1 MKLRNVIEPFAVGF
15 LNADKYDDAGYRIAC
30 GMLHQAK
37 YMPITIDAD
46 EFFVGE
52 YDYEDCAVK
61 CHYGNTVQVNE
72 ELMEQKI
79 AAYPH
84 LKEELEY
91 IYEKM
96 LPWDSHKVFLNS
108 CTDVESKLMEMKAC
122 WGGEWG
128 GHANPDYETFL
139 KLGTNGI
146 RQKIEE
152 AKAANPGREAF
163 YEGLKISM
171 DALDVWSDRYSL
183 LAYKQSLYAQGEK
196 KEHLLRLAG
205 SLSYCPKN
213 PPRDFFDACQ
223 MFWLCFVFIGTDSPG
238 RFDQFMIDYYR
249 KSDPA
254 DALICLEAL
263 WQLFFKTRTWNLC
276 VSGSDEK
283 GNDMSNELS
292 YLVLQT
298 ARKYKYATPNIT
310 MRVHAGTPEDLLE
323 EAVMTYASGVGMPS
337 LYNDETVCPALMSLG
352 IPDHDAHD
360 YCMNGCNQID
370 IMGKSHMGLEDG
382 EVCMAKCLELTLFN
396 GECQYSHEKIGLVSG
411 QAEAFDTYETLLA
424 AFKKQV
430 EYVTDHAVN
439 MANKAQKI
447 YAQINPNPFRS
458 CLIQGC
464 IEKGRDYK
472 NGGPLYNHGQILA
485 EGIADTADSL
495 AAIKYYV
502 YETKKYT
509 MEQLGDALQ
518 KDFEGYEELYQDVS
532 SFKKFGNDDDYVD
545 RIAVEIV
552 EHFFTYLRTKRT
564 FRGGTYT
571 GGCSPFN
578 RVASYGEK
586 IQALPNGKQTDDT
599 TLADSIG
606 SVPGEDAAGVTALL
620 NSALKYPHHL
630 AGSGFILNLKFN
642 KSLFDQ
648 ERGHLAAKA
657 LIRAYF
663 ADGGQNLSPM
673 VVSREELED
682 ALIHPEKHKNLI
694 VRVGGYSDYFINLSP
709 ELQQNVIRRTY
720 LEV

>member
-1 MKLRNVIEPFAVGF
+1 MLHNVIEPFAVGF
-15 LNADKYDDAGYRIAC
+15 LNADAYDDYGYKIAC
-30 GMLHQAK
+30 GMLNQAK
-37 YMPITIDAD
+37 FMPITVSAD
-46 EFFVGE
+46 ELFAGE

-72 ELMEQKI
+72 DLMKAKI
-79 AAYPH
+79 KDYPH

-96 LPWDSHKVFLNS
+96 LPMDSHKVFMDS
-108 CTDVESKLMEMKAC
+108 MTETEAKLFEMKAC

-146 RQKIEE
+146 RQQIEE
-152 AKAANPGREAF
+152 GRAKNPGKDAF
-163 YEGLKISM
+163 YDGLKISM
-171 DALDVWSDRYSL
+171 DALDVLADRYGL
-183 LAYKQSLYAQGEK
+183 LAYKQSLYAEGK
-196 KEHLLRLAG
+196 AKEDLLRLAD
-205 SLSYCPKN
+205 SLRHCPMN

-223 MFWLCFVFIGTDSPG
+223 MFWLCFTFIGTDSPG

-249 KSDPA
+249 KSDPE
-254 DALICLEAL
+254 DALECLEKL
-263 WQLFFKTRTWNLC
+263 WQLFYKTRTWNLC
-276 VSGSDEK
+276 VSGSDEN
-283 GNDMSNELS
+283 GNDMTNELS

-310 MRVHAGTPEDLLE
+310 MRVHPGTPEDLLE
-323 EAVMTYASGVGMPS
+323 EAVKTYASGVGMPS
-337 LYNDETVCPALMSLG
+337 LYNDEVVCPTLKELG
-352 IPDHDAHD
+352 IPDYDAHD

-382 EVCMAKCLELTLFN
+382 EVSLVKCLELALFD
-396 GECQYSHEKIGLVSG
+396 GECQFSKEKIGLASG
-411 QAEAFDTYETLLA
+411 DIETFASFDEMLA
-424 AFKKQV
+424 AYKKQV
-430 EYVTDHAVN
+430 EYVTDHTIN

-447 YAQINPNPFRS
+447 YADINPNPFRS

-472 NGGPLYNHGQILA
+472 NGGPLYNHGQVLA

-495 AAIKYYV
+495 AAMKYFI

-509 MEQLGDALQ
+509 AKELKDAL
-518 KDFEGYEELYQDVS
+518 KNDFVGYEELHKDFS
-532 SFKKFGNDDDYVD
+532 TFKKFGNDDDYVD
-545 RIAVEIV
+545 SIAADIID
-552 EHFFTYLRTKRT
+552 HFFSYLRTKET

-586 IQALPNGKQTDDT
+586 VQAMPNGKLADDT

-606 SVPGEDAAGVTALL
+606 SVPGEDAKGVTALM
-620 NSALKYPHHL
+620 NSALKFNHAL

-642 KSLFDQ
+642 KSLFDH

-657 LIRAYF
+657 LIKAYF

-694 VRVGGYSDYFINLSP
+694 VRVGGYSDYFVNLSP
-709 ELQQNVIRRTY
+709 ELQQNVIKRTY

>member
-1 MKLRNVIEPFAVGF
+1 MLHNVIEPFAVGY
-15 LNADKYDDAGYRIAC
+15 LNADKYDDPGYKIAC
-30 GMLHQAK
+30 GMLNYAK
-37 YMPITIDAD
+37 FMPIIVNVD

-52 YDYEDCAVK
+52 YDFEECAVK
-61 CHYGNTVQVNE
+61 SHYGNTIQVNE
-72 ELMEQKI
+72 EFLKREMEE
-79 AAYPH
+79 YPH

-91 IYEKM
+91 ILEKM
-96 LPWDSHKVFLNS
+96 FPLDSNKAFLKS
-108 CTDVESKLMEMKAC
+108 RTETEAKLMDMKAC

-152 AKAANPGREAF
+152 GRDANPGKDAF
-163 YEGLKISM
+163 YDGLKISM
-171 DALDVWSDRYSL
+171 DALDVLADRYSM
-183 LAYKQSLYAQGEK
+183 LAYKQSLYAEDAEK
-196 KEHLLRLAG
+196 AHLLRLAD
-205 SLSYCPKN
+205 SLRHCPMN

-249 KSDPA
+249 KSEEA
-254 DALICLEAL
+254 DAVECLEKL

-276 VSGSDEK
+276 VSGSDEH
-283 GNDMSNELS
+283 GNDMTNELS

-310 MRVHAGTPEDLLE
+310 MRVHKGTPEDLLE

-337 LYNDETVCPALMSLG
+337 LYNDENVCPALKTLG
-352 IPDHDAHD
+352 IPDYDAHD

-382 EVCMAKCLELTLFN
+382 EVCLAKCLEFTLFA
-396 GECQYSHEKIGLVSG
+396 GECQYSHDKIGLDCGNVES
-411 QAEAFDTYETLLA
+411 FDTYEELLA

-430 EYVTDHAVN
+430 EYVTDHTVN

-447 YAQINPNPFRS
+447 YADINPNPFRS

-464 IEKGRDYK
+464 IESGKDYK
-472 NGGPLYNHGQILA
+472 NGGPLYNHGQVLA

-495 AAIKYYV
+495 AAMKYFI

-509 MEQLGDALQ
+509 MKELKDAL
-518 KDFEGYEELYQDVS
+518 KNNFEGYEKLYKDFS
-532 SFKKFGNDDDYVD
+532 TFKKFGNDDDYVD
-545 RIAVEIV
+545 GIAVDIV
-552 EHFFTYLRTKRT
+552 EHFFTYLRTKQT
-564 FRGGTYT
+564 YRGGTYT

-578 RVASYGEK
+578 RVATYGEK
-586 IQALPNGKQTDDT
+586 VMALPNGKLAGDA

-606 SVPGEDAAGVTALL
+606 SVPGEDANGVTALM
-620 NSALKYPHHL
+620 NSALKYPHNL

-642 KSLFDQ
+642 KSLFDH
-648 ERGHLAAKA
+648 ERGHKAAKA
-657 LIRAYF
+657 LIKAYF

-694 VRVGGYSDYFINLSP
+694 VRVGGYSDYFVNLSP
-709 ELQQNVIRRTY
+709 ELQQNVIKRTY
-720 LEV
+720 LDV